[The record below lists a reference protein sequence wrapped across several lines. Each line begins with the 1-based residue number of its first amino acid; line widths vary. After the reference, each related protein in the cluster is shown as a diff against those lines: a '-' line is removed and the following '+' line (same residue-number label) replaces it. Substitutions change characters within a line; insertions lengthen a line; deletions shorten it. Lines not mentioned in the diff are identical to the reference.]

1 MGRCNDVAFVGRRL
15 HGCLPDTHHATRIT
29 SALRTL
35 HFSLIWPDL
44 ASQQPI
50 FIAFESGTPYPFR
63 WAESANVRTS
73 RSSALPP
80 CGGI

>member
-1 MGRCNDVAFVGRRL
+1 
-15 HGCLPDTHHATRIT
+15 
-29 SALRTL
+29 
-35 HFSLIWPDL
+35 LIWPDL

-80 CGGI
+80 MWRNITGTPLTAENSMQRHSSYKLSNIYFSVESKRLTSIF